1 MESVTIDS
9 NEKDV
14 NRLGEV
20 LDLIAELTLE
30 ADEIKDKLK
39 AQAEL
44 LGDVVAFAGGK
55 YVAKVTV
62 WDVKKTDWKGV
73 VVGLNVPQK
82 TVDRYV
88 TTERR
93 QVCSVK
99 KQD

>member
-1 MESVTIDS
+1 MESVTVDS

-20 LDLIAELTLE
+20 LDLIAKLTLE

-44 LGDVVAFAGGK
+44 LGDVVAFTGGG

-62 WDVKKTDWKGV
+62 WEVKKTDWKGV
-73 VVGLNVPQK
+73 VVDLKVPQK

-88 TTERR
+88 TTTRR

-99 KQD
+99 VKA